1 MNTSLS
7 NLYAELA
14 VSRVQ
19 LDEDEFILD
28 LISRQLN
35 QLNQISEEDNHAIV
49 LIKQRRKG
57 YPQAGETNC
66 GAGGTA
72 VRSPVSTTE
81 KPIRIS
87 HPYRFCVVITFY

>member
-19 LDEDEFILD
+19 LDEDDYILD

-35 QLNQISEEDNHAIV
+35 RLNQISEEDNHAIG
-49 LIKQRRKG
+49 LIKQRRDGLARDIRKL
-57 YPQAGETNC
+57 
-66 GAGGTA
+66 
-72 VRSPVSTTE
+72 E
-81 KPIRIS
+81 KRIVELEN
-87 HPYRFCVVITFY
+87 RR

>member
-28 LISRQLN
+28 LISKQLN
-35 QLNQISEEDNHAIV
+35 HLNQISEEDNHAIA
-49 LIKQRRKG
+49 LIKQRRDRLARDIRKL
-57 YPQAGETNC
+57 
-66 GAGGTA
+66 
-72 VRSPVSTTE
+72 E
-81 KPIRIS
+81 KRIVELEG
-87 HPYRFCVVITFY
+87 RR

>member
-28 LISRQLN
+28 LISK
-35 QLNQISEEDNHAIV
+35 QLNQISEREDHAIA
-49 LIKQRRKG
+49 LIKQRRDRLAKDI
-57 YPQAGETNC
+57 
-66 GAGGTA
+66 
-72 VRSPVSTTE
+72 RKLE
-81 KPIRIS
+81 KRIVELEG
-87 HPYRFCVVITFY
+87 RR

>member
-28 LISRQLN
+28 LISK
-35 QLNQISEEDNHAIV
+35 QLNQISERDDHAIV
-49 LIKQRRKG
+49 LIKQRRDGLAKDI
-57 YPQAGETNC
+57 
-66 GAGGTA
+66 
-72 VRSPVSTTE
+72 RKLE
-81 KPIRIS
+81 KRIVELEG
-87 HPYRFCVVITFY
+87 RR

>member
-19 LDEDEFILD
+19 LDEDDYILD

-35 QLNQISEEDNHAIV
+35 RLNQISEEDNHAIG
-49 LIKQRRKG
+49 LIKQRRDGLAKDI
-57 YPQAGETNC
+57 
-66 GAGGTA
+66 
-72 VRSPVSTTE
+72 RKLE
-81 KPIRIS
+81 KRIVELEN
-87 HPYRFCVVITFY
+87 RR

>member
-14 VSRVQ
+14 MSRVQ

-49 LIKQRRKG
+49 LIKQRRDRLAKDI
-57 YPQAGETNC
+57 
-66 GAGGTA
+66 
-72 VRSPVSTTE
+72 RKLE
-81 KPIRIS
+81 KRIVELEN
-87 HPYRFCVVITFY
+87 RR

>member
-14 VSRVQ
+14 MSRVQ

-49 LIKQRRKG
+49 LIKQRRDGLAKDI
-57 YPQAGETNC
+57 
-66 GAGGTA
+66 
-72 VRSPVSTTE
+72 RKLE
-81 KPIRIS
+81 KRIVELEN
-87 HPYRFCVVITFY
+87 RR